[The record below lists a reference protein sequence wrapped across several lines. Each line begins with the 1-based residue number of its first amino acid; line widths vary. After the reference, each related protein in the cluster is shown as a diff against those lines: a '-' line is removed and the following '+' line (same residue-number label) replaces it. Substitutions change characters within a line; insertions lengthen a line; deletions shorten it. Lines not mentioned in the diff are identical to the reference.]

1 MPQTCLLNNSFAGLS
16 KPGPNGV
23 VHICSRAIFM
33 SLPDSADFL
42 NVRLINLIQASTCLL
57 LW

>member
-1 MPQTCLLNNSFAGLS
+1 MPQTCLLNNNDAGLS

-33 SLPDSADFL
+33 SPPDSAHFL
-42 NVRLINLIQASTCLL
+42 NVCLVNVIQVSTCPL